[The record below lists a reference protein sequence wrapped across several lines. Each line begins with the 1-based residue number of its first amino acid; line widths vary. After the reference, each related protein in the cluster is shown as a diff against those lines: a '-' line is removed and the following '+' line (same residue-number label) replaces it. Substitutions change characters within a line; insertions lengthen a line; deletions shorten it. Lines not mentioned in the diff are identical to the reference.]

1 MGMARLNVWVTGT
14 DDPCA
19 IDNRTWF
26 VNIFDCNGKILE
38 WCGRKFGVLRAPCGH
53 LDIEIP
59 PGCYRVNAVWSFRTA
74 GGAYYGNHFTD
85 NAVICACCDEHVCVK
100 LFNPSIHRCGII
112 FTRAVQNLVT
122 EKALSPEIFTRTTE
136 AINAVLAAAT
146 RIHPAPTAY
155 DVTLAGLDEMEKMV
169 REQQA

>member
-1 MGMARLNVWVTGT
+1 MGMARLNVWITAT

-26 VNIFDCNGKILE
+26 VNIYDCHGKILE

-59 PGCYRVNAVWSFRTA
+59 PGCYRVNAVWSFRTE

-112 FTRAVQNLVT
+112 FTRAVQDLIAQ
-122 EKALSPEIFTRTTE
+122 KALTPEMGGRT
-136 AINAVLAAAT
+136 AAVINEVLAAAT
-146 RIHPAPTAY
+146 KIHPAPTAQ
-155 DVTLAGLDEMEKMV
+155 DVTAAGLDEMEKLV
-169 REQQA
+169 RAQQA